1 MHGRVG
7 NTPASR
13 IKSYGA
19 MRWPRI
25 LNGAVGRPSRW
36 VGLVSAGQLPGEGD
50 GKPVWKRRR
59 SGQISDAG
67 APPAASPEQTFQHF
81 SLIALLVQ
89 LQMEQS
95 VAAVFRSRAL
105 LCITKKIELRL
116 EQRDST
122 RFTTVSQSVWRS
134 KTGALWPGHWA
145 LRCCQPRA
153 RWRVPSRTTDAATWG
168 QRSPQREG
176 GKRSANGCRA
186 ARERGGNRTS
196 PSTSRPVAVTSSPCA
211 APWRWAP
218 PGRLGWCAAGRRTSC
233 TGAACAAGP
242 APRCTGSR
250 VTSPLLR
257 IGVVLRWRGARRLH
271 SSERCW
277 GEGSRLRA
285 ASRGRAGLEVRRGI
299 CEESLSEESLDQY
312 EFDLK

>member
-1 MHGRVG
+1 
-7 NTPASR
+7 
-13 IKSYGA
+13 

-134 KTGALWPGHWA
+134 KTGELCRCDQGTELWGAASLALAGACHHVPQTPPPEGSAPLSGKAGSAAPTAAERRASEAGTAPPLQLPAQSRWRRHPAPRHGAGPRRAGSAGA
-145 LRCCQPRA
+145 LRAEGRA
-153 RWRVPSRTTDAATWG
+153 VPERPA
-168 QRSPQREG
+168 QRGRH
-176 GKRSANGCRA
+176 RA
-186 ARERGGNRTS
+186 ARDRG
-196 PSTSRPVAVTSSPCA
+196 
-211 APWRWAP
+211 
-218 PGRLGWCAAGRRTSC
+218 
-233 TGAACAAGP
+233 
-242 APRCTGSR
+242 
-250 VTSPLLR
+250 
-257 IGVVLRWRGARRLH
+257 
-271 SSERCW
+271 
-277 GEGSRLRA
+277 
-285 ASRGRAGLEVRRGI
+285 
-299 CEESLSEESLDQY
+299 
-312 EFDLK
+312 